1 MARRDHTLVADHDFN
16 AILNLDMLSVDGWQ
30 DLVLH
35 LFNDVLDRKPSR
47 QICRHIEAIFL
58 VIVRINLLH
67 QDAKVSID
75 LIWLLCCNLIIKLA
89 IHDIL
94 LIL

>member
-1 MARRDHTLVADHDFN
+1 MADHNFN
-16 AILNLDMLSVDGWQ
+16 AILNLDMLSVDRWQ

-35 LFNDVLDRKPSR
+35 IKNDVLYRKPSR
-47 QICRHIEAIFL
+47 QICHHIEAILL
-58 VIVRINLLH
+58 VIGRIDLLH
-67 QDAKVSID
+67 QDSEVSVD
-75 LIWLLCCNLIIKLA
+75 LIWLLCRNLIIKLA

>member
-1 MARRDHTLVADHDFN
+1 MADHDFN
-16 AILNLDMLSVDGWQ
+16 AILNLDMLSVDRWQ

-35 LFNDVLDRKPSR
+35 MFNDVLDRKPSR
-47 QICRHIEAIFL
+47 KICRHIEAILL
-58 VIVRINLLH
+58 VIGRINLLH
-67 QDAKVSID
+67 HDAEVSVD
-75 LIWLLCCNLIIKLA
+75 PIWLLCCNLIIKLA